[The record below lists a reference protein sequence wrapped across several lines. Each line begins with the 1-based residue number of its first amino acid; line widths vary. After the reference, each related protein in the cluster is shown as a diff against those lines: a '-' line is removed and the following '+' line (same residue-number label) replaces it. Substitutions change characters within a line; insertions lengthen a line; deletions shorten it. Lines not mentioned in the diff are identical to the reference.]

1 MIVQNSD
8 ITIDS
13 VAKTL
18 TKKEAGKEKEE
29 SGKKESK
36 GGASSNW
43 TPERGGDQICRDIE
57 TDFENLQS
65 QNIITTFL
73 IVGGSAR
80 GGRRCC
86 SNRNW
91 RIKWMKDSWLT
102 AT

>member
-13 VAKTL
+13 AAKTL

-43 TPERGGDQICRDIE
+43 TPERGGD
-57 TDFENLQS
+57 
-65 QNIITTFL
+65 
-73 IVGGSAR
+73 
-80 GGRRCC
+80 
-86 SNRNW
+86 
-91 RIKWMKDSWLT
+91 
-102 AT
+102 